1 MILCRVLGS
10 TVATRKD
17 VKLEG
22 TKLLVVAEAEPD
34 GAERAELHVAADAI
48 GAGAGDLVLV
58 TIGSAARLTSAT
70 QGLPLDAAGGRD
82 RRYRGARR
90 RAGLRRRGGRV
101 NLARVEGR
109 VVASRRV
116 EELGS
121 ARLVLLQPLDEHEQ
135 PAGRALV
142 AADPE
147 IRAGAGATVWFV
159 NGSDAV
165 DALPAREPVDAVVV
179 GLVDR
184 ITGAAP

>member
-1 MILCRVLGS
+1 M
-10 TVATRKD
+10 
-17 VKLEG
+17 
-22 TKLLVVAEAEPD
+22 
-34 GAERAELHVAADAI
+34 
-48 GAGAGDLVLV
+48 
-58 TIGSAARLTSAT
+58 
-70 QGLPLDAAGGRD
+70 
-82 RRYRGARR
+82 
-90 RAGLRRRGGRV
+90 
-101 NLARVEGR
+101 
-109 VVASRRV
+109 VASRRV

-147 IRAGAGATVWFV
+147 VRAGAGATVWFV